1 MLQHRYKGAINE
13 HYVDKH
19 GDKPTVETLLEN
31 TTIINRKSS
40 KNLLYIAEAVAI
52 EIRKPKLNVQ
62 KEFDYTLPSN
72 RKPRR
77 STHGDTSHRPINA
90 PGIDGGL
97 EETAEETTTSSPTT
111 ETTNTQEE
119 PADTPANLRRLRPLP
134 HRRQ

>member
-90 PGIDGGL
+90 PGIDGGCKIPRPGL
-97 EETAEETTTSSPTT
+97 AGLVWAP
-111 ETTNTQEE
+111 
-119 PADTPANLRRLRPLP
+119 RLRPSKLYSGVV
-134 HRRQ
+134 